1 MVRSTNNRDSGGKV
15 THASL
20 TETSPSVCLR
30 RIEATG
36 FRRPRRGEAG
46 PHPPPSPLRLPS
58 QPDGEPARSSPDV
71 HPPSFSFAVIVRRKL
86 FSLSNSHKS
95 PGPWVMLT
103 LFGVASPWICH
114 WDHGIH
120 AWTQQQVRPG
130 SCSACVWGEVGVLT
144 QAFPSQKT
152 RVGFNERK
160 IRCKTGKNN
169 SCPLLV

>member
-30 RIEATG
+30 RIEAAG

-71 HPPSFSFAVIVRRKL
+71 HPPSFSFPIARTNLTSGVDKPRDFVWSLGCIGKATLSEASSKRSIVRPYQVPKKTEQRNGQA
-86 FSLSNSHKS
+86 SNTTNRLVLWSSAK
-95 PGPWVMLT
+95 
-103 LFGVASPWICH
+103 ASSW
-114 WDHGIH
+114 
-120 AWTQQQVRPG
+120 
-130 SCSACVWGEVGVLT
+130 EVL
-144 QAFPSQKT
+144 
-152 RVGFNERK
+152 
-160 IRCKTGKNN
+160 
-169 SCPLLV
+169 

>member
-1 MVRSTNNRDSGGKV
+1 MVKSTNNRDSGGKV
-15 THASL
+15 THASR
-20 TETSPSVCLR
+20 TETSPNVCLR
-30 RIEATG
+30 RVEAAG

-46 PHPPPSPLRLPS
+46 LHPPPSPLRLPS

-71 HPPSFSFAVIVRRKL
+71 RPPSFSFTVIVRRKL
-86 FSLSNSHKS
+86 FSLSNSHRS
-95 PGPWVMLT
+95 PGPWVMLA

-114 WDHGIH
+114 WVHGIH
-120 AWTQQQVRPG
+120 AWTQRRVRPG
-130 SCSACVWGEVGVLT
+130 SCPACVWGEVGVLT

-169 SCPLLV
+169 SCPLLL